1 MITLS
6 DICFAYENTPILSH
20 ITAEIKDGE
29 AVLLHGPNGAG
40 KTTLLRLL
48 NGLLFPEKGTY
59 TFEGTEITAKQ
70 LEDRKFA
77 KSFHQRLGYV
87 WQNPDSQ
94 LFCATVEEELAFG
107 PLQMGL
113 PSEEIKKRVSD
124 AMELLAITHLARRAP
139 YSLSGG
145 EKKRTAIG
153 AILTMNPKV
162 WTFDEPE
169 SYLDEKGLSFL
180 SEFLPALKEAGKTL
194 IIATHHPEIMEELF
208 DGEIALEKPL
218 AVSR

>member
-1 MITLS
+1 MISLS
-6 DICFAYENTPILSH
+6 DICFSYENTTILNH
-20 ITAEIKDGE
+20 VNAEIETGT

-48 NGLLFPEKGTY
+48 NGLLFPSKGTY
-59 TFEGTEITAKQ
+59 TFAGEEITAQK

-113 PSEEIKKRVSD
+113 PQGEIKKRVSD
-124 AMELLAITHLARRAP
+124 AMDLLSITHLARRAP

-169 SYLDEKGLSFL
+169 SYLDEKGLSLL
-180 SEFLPALKEAGKTL
+180 SEFLPALKKAGKTL
-194 IIATHHPEIMEELF
+194 IIATHHPEIMEGLF
-208 DGEIALEKPL
+208 DQEIRLEKV
-218 AVSR
+218 VSG